1 MNADNCATGA
11 PLPNDDGV
19 TSLPWG
25 TLPPLLT
32 KRQTA
37 KFYHVNERTIDRWL
51 KDQTLPA
58 NAKFVRGGRVYF
70 RTQVLMEDIESDT
83 NAGGGNHE

>member
-1 MNADNCATGA
+1 M
-11 PLPNDDGV
+11 
-19 TSLPWG
+19 
-25 TLPPLLT
+25 
-32 KRQTA
+32 
-37 KFYHVNERTIDRWL
+37 NERTIDRWL

-83 NAGGGNHE
+83 NVGGDNHE